1 MSDLSVTVH
10 AFEDWIGGKTDFDAF
25 KNTEI
30 ALYNKEVAKLLPS
43 VQPGVQAMVSSFA
56 ANASAI
62 GSIALSA
69 AQPFLAE
76 SADAQAT
83 QVMNLMQAV
92 GIPSSGPSNALEH
105 AALQAVITGLKA
117 SLDRIGVKIATGG
130 VVSLA
135 PSAPAAVA
143 PVAPVAAAQ

>member
-10 AFEDWIGGKTDFDAF
+10 AFEDWIGGKTDFDGF
-25 KNTEI
+25 KSTEL
-30 ALYNKEVAKLLPS
+30 ALYNKEVAKLAPS

-76 SADAQAT
+76 SSATQAT
-83 QVMNLMQAV
+83 QVINLMQAV
-92 GIPSSGPSNALEH
+92 GIPSNGPTNALEH
-105 AALQAVITGLKA
+105 GRNAMPLNH
-117 SLDRIGVKIATGG
+117 
-130 VVSLA
+130 
-135 PSAPAAVA
+135 
-143 PVAPVAAAQ
+143 